1 LVGFRG
7 RARKPENIRQ
17 KICEDDCMQ
26 IALPELDWPA
36 TLKFDPESRLN
47 DDQYFAFCAANP
59 DVNFE
64 RTAEGEIVIVPPA
77 GGESDYRTLDAGAML
92 REWAKRDK
100 RGRAF
105 GSSIQFMLPDG
116 SALSPDAAWV
126 SNARLGSLTREELR
140 KFPHLVPEFVTEVL
154 SPSDRLRSAQ
164 KKMRQWAANGVDL
177 GWLIDGDRRTV
188 YVYAGGGEPR
198 TVENADRLEGE
209 GSVTGFVMDLN
220 EIWAGLG

>member
-1 LVGFRG
+1 MIVVG
-7 RARKPENIRQ
+7 
-17 KICEDDCMQ
+17 
-26 IALPELDWPA
+26 
-36 TLKFDPESRLN
+36 S
-47 DDQYFAFCAANP
+47 
-59 DVNFE
+59 
-64 RTAEGEIVIVPPA
+64 
-77 GGESDYRTLDAGAML
+77 
-92 REWAKRDK
+92 
-100 RGRAF
+100 AF
-105 GSSIQFMLPDG
+105 GYLWWQGQIQR
-116 SALSPDAAWV
+116 LSV
-126 SNARLGSLTREELR
+126 YVGETREELR

-220 EIWAGLG
+220 VIWAGLG